1 MFDAVV
7 IEAGPGGY
15 TCAIRAAQI
24 GPRACI
30 IELKRMRCAKCHQ
43 KQYRRKNE
51 DKVNAFQERN
61 NK

>member
-15 TCAIRAAQI
+15 TCAIQAAQI

-30 IELKRMRCAKCHQ
+30 IEKNGMCEMSSKTIQ
-43 KQYRRKNE
+43 KKE
-51 DKVNAFQERN
+51 
-61 NK
+61 